1 MRVATLASD
10 TARGLERVWD
20 YVRAVMGDK
29 AYERY
34 VEVTKRRGA
43 TPLSA
48 AEFYVDNAKR
58 RYSTVSRCC

>member
-1 MRVATLASD
+1 MSVPAFAS
-10 TARGLERVWD
+10 TTVRGLARVWD

-34 VEVTKRRGA
+34 VEVAKRRGA

-48 AEFYVDNAKR
+48 ADFYVDSVKR

>member
-1 MRVATLASD
+1 MSVPALASSA
-10 TARGLERVWD
+10 ARGLARAWN
-20 YVRAVMGDK
+20 YVRAVMGDQ

-34 VEVTKRRGA
+34 VEVAKRRGA

-48 AEFYVDNAKR
+48 ADFYVDSVKR

>member
-1 MRVATLASD
+1 MSVPGLASS
-10 TARGLERVWD
+10 TARGFARAWD

-48 AEFYVDNAKR
+48 ADFYVDSVKR